1 MKTTMDEVV
10 EIDTLEKN
18 LLEENEGNEEEVLY
32 AASFQEMEKNFIKY
46 QTVQWILYSL
56 LLILAWGIG
65 LLMLLYVPVRRFI
78 LRKDIRSRSLYL
90 TSNAIVY
97 KVIFSLL
104 SYYLFQFIFFSFL
117 LLGIL
122 LV

>member
-18 LLEENEGNEEEVLY
+18 LLEENEGNEEVLY

-78 LRKDIRSRSLYL
+78 LRKDIRSRSLFL

-104 SYYLFQFIFFSFL
+104 SYYFFQFTYIF
-117 LLGIL
+117 
-122 LV
+122 